1 MTNKPT
7 DHEIDVFVQVC
18 REKGMRELD
27 VFQAVLTR
35 WGQPAHSGEP
45 GRRSNSACS
54 HGCGA
59 QGERMTPTHT
69 LTGRT
74 LDYAVGVAVNG
85 VYSPAKA
92 DRKAGWFWPRTSIV
106 SGGYRRIAP
115 VFHDDPKWIPKL
127 GQFAGK
133 RMSLVCNGGGW
144 TADLAGREA
153 HGDTLQIALCRAI
166 VLREIGPSVEVPDE
180 YKE

>member
-1 MTNKPT
+1 
-7 DHEIDVFVQVC
+7 
-18 REKGMRELD
+18 
-27 VFQAVLTR
+27 
-35 WGQPAHSGEP
+35 
-45 GRRSNSACS
+45 
-54 HGCGA
+54 
-59 QGERMTPTHT
+59 MTPTNA
-69 LTGRT
+69 LKGRA

-106 SGGYRRIAP
+106 LHGYSRIAP

-133 RMSLVCNGGGW
+133 RMSLVCTDGTW
-144 TADLAGREA
+144 KAELAGSEVT
-153 HGDTLQIALCRAI
+153 GETLQIALCRAI

-180 YKE
+180 YQENQP